1 MTIKDNFTH
10 TTIPGRD
17 DILDISGDRPVTK
30 YYDWYYRVAVRDESG
45 THLSG
50 VKMYDSSDIN
60 VGTSNNSGRISY
72 HAGRTT
78 SLNNTFSATF
88 TFKKSGYEDKRVKI
102 TATTDTI
109 DTIEGNSC
117 NSDPTIPS
125 PFPSGRGRG

>member
-1 MTIKDNFTH
+1 MAIKDNLINPTA
-10 TTIPGRD
+10 PGRD
-17 DILDISGDRPVTK
+17 DDILIPGGDIPGDRPVTK

-102 TATTDTI
+102 TATTDTT
-109 DTIEGNSC
+109 DTTDTTYTPVNI
-117 NSDPTIPS
+117 
-125 PFPSGRGRG
+125 